1 MAFLTPFNLNIG
13 DVFSLGGGRTAGS
26 AYESQSI
33 FSIISVIIKNLYVL
47 VGIILL
53 IMIFVGGLGMILN
66 AGNPEA
72 AKNSN
77 KTMTSAV
84 MGFAIL
90 IAAYWLVKIIE
101 IIFGLNIFNPGG
113 VTP

>member
-1 MAFLTPFNLNIG
+1 MADFPTDIG
-13 DVFSLGGGRTAGS
+13 DYFSLGGGRMAGN
-26 AYESQSI
+26 AYGDKSI
-33 FSIISVIIKNLYVL
+33 FSILSVIVKNLYVL

-77 KTMTSAV
+77 KTLTSAI

-90 IAAYWLVKIIE
+90 IAAYWIVKIIE
-101 IIFGLNIFNPGG
+101 IVFGLNIFNPAF
-113 VTP
+113 TP